1 MDDAHE
7 MACRELVQL
16 VSDYLD
22 AYLTEADRQR
32 FDEHLAVCSGC
43 VTIVEQ
49 FRATIAMTGATNVD
63 REISPATRDRLLA
76 AFRDWTEAPSE
87 S

>member
-1 MDDAHE
+1 MADAHE

-49 FRATIAMTGATNVD
+49 FRATIAMTGATAPPGRRRAHQSSAQD
-63 REISPATRDRLLA
+63 RA
-76 AFRDWTEAPSE
+76 
-87 S
+87 

>member
-1 MDDAHE
+1 MGHRNE

-22 AYLTEADRQR
+22 EYLTEADRRR
-32 FDEHLAVCSGC
+32 FDEHLAECRGC

-49 FRATIAMTGATNVD
+49 FRATIAATAAGGAESVVP
-63 REISPATRDRLLA
+63 PAIRDRLLA
-76 AFRDWTEAPSE
+76 EFRAWTEALSAP
-87 S
+87 

>member
-1 MDDAHE
+1 MGHRNE

-22 AYLTEADRQR
+22 EYLTDADRRR
-32 FDEHLAVCSGC
+32 FDEHLAECCGC

-49 FRATIAMTGATNVD
+49 FRATIAATAAGDAERVV
-63 REISPATRDRLLA
+63 SPATRDDLLA
-76 AFRDWTEAPSE
+76 EFRAWTNAPSAP
-87 S
+87 